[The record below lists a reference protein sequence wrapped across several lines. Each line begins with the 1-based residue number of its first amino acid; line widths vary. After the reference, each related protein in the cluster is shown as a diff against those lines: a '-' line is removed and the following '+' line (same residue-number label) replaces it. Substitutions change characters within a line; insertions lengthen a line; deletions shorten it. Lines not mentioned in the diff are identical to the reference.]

1 MVVST
6 LEDLLKLLDQFGVV
20 HFVACCC
27 LLFLVAD
34 VLRITIRAQV
44 IRFNLKL
51 LVLLHLLIS
60 IVSEFEALLGTSSP
74 FGSSTGLQH

>member
-1 MVVST
+1 
-6 LEDLLKLLDQFGVV
+6 
-20 HFVACCC
+20 
-27 LLFLVAD
+27 VAD